1 MDMRKKCIK
10 NPKKNKKII
19 NKKMEKLRLKFLIKF
34 EIFKTKLI

>member
-1 MDMRKKCIK
+1 MDMRKKFIK

-34 EIFKTKLI
+34 EIFKMKLI